1 MRRDDVPSLGD
12 ARGLTSSPQP
22 ADNTMDEPNLRSGA
36 EAGVSRVL
44 VIDDDPDLGRVVRRV
59 LELEGYDVVL
69 SDDGLRGLAAAQRQR
84 PDVIVLDLMM
94 PVMDGYQVLA
104 ELRGDPRTKD
114 IPVVVLSAVALDETR
129 ERVEAAGASMFLTKP
144 FEPSHLSRAL
154 MSLIGGSAD

>member
-1 MRRDDVPSLGD
+1 
-12 ARGLTSSPQP
+12 
-22 ADNTMDEPNLRSGA
+22 MDEPNLRSGA

-44 VIDDDPDLGRVVRRV
+44 VIDDDADLGRVIRRV

-84 PDVIVLDLMM
+84 PDAIVLDLMM

-114 IPVVVLSAVALDETR
+114 VPVVVLSAVALDETR
-129 ERVEAAGASMFLTKP
+129 ERVEAAGASMFLTKA
-144 FEPSHLSRAL
+144 FEPTHLSRAL
-154 MSLIGGSAD
+154 ASLISGSPGD